1 MEEQNFNEQNS
12 EETINLYAIFFK
24 YLAYWPWFVISVI
37 ACMILAFLFLRYQ
50 QPVYN
55 ITATVLIKEE
65 EQKGGNSAASPLAA
79 IQDLGMF
86 SMTNNFDNEVEILHS
101 RTLIKKAVNELRL
114 YTTIAEDRITGYNIP
129 LYRTSPVNVF
139 MTPEEADKLEAPV
152 KLKMKY
158 TLDGKLHVHAKY
170 VIDEEGD
177 EEEIEKEFDRLPAI
191 LPTPVG
197 VINFSKNDSL
207 PEPMEEDVKL
217 MAYISS
223 PTVTAQDYMENL
235 TVEATSK
242 TTTIAQISVQNTD
255 KQRGID
261 FVNCLVAFYN
271 QDANDEKN
279 EVAQKTAEF
288 IEERISII
296 NRELGTAETELADFK
311 QRSGLTDLTSDAKLA
326 LEESSRYGQ
335 QRMENATQI
344 QLVEFLR
351 NYINDPKN
359 DDEVIPSNVGLQDQN
374 LTSAIDQYNAMIVER
389 NRLLRT
395 SSESNPA
402 VINMNTG
409 IEAMRHSVQTTV
421 ESVLKGL
428 NIAKSDIERQA
439 RKFEGRISNAPIQ
452 EKEFLS
458 IARQQE
464 IKAALYTML
473 LQKRE
478 ENALTLAATAN
489 NGRIIEDA
497 LADKDPVS
505 PKKKII
511 ALAALILGLG
521 IPVGIVYLRD
531 LLKYKIENRE
541 DVEHIT
547 DVPILAELPRCKK
560 PEKGAVVVRENKNDI
575 MEETFRGLRTNL
587 LFMLGKDQ
595 KVILFS
601 STQPGEGKSFVAGN
615 TAVSLAFLGKK
626 TIIVG
631 MDIRKPGLNKVF
643 NLSRRAEGITNY
655 LADPEH
661 VNIFDM
667 VQTSDISPN
676 LDILPGGPVPPNP
689 TELVAR
695 DVLDHAIELLK
706 QRYDYIILDTAPIAM
721 VTDTAIIGRVANL
734 CVYVCRAD
742 VTPKAGYRYINVL
755 RDEKKFPKLATVIN
769 DIDMSKRKNS
779 YGYEYGAKYG
789 YGGKTYGYGYGYGY
803 GYDEGNKNKKDKT
816 K

>member
-37 ACMILAFLFLRYQ
+37 ACMILTFLFLRYQ

-55 ITATVLIKEE
+55 ITAAVLIKEE

>member
-55 ITATVLIKEE
+55 ITAAVLIKEE

-643 NLSRRAEGITNY
+643 NLSGRAEGITNY

-695 DVLDHAIELLK
+695 DVLDRAIELLK